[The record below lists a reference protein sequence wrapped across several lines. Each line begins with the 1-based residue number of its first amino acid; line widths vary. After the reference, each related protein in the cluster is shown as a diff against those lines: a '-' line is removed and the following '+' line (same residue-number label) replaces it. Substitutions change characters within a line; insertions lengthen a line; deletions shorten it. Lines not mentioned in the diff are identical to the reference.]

1 MKKLT
6 VHVGDTYEIFIEK
19 GLLKD
24 CGKYVRV
31 VSKAKKI
38 AIVTETNVA
47 PLYLDT
53 VKGCI

>member
-38 AIVTETNVA
+38 AIITETNVA

-53 VKGCI
+53 V